1 MFVFGSADLT
11 GWVSRVS
18 IQDEYDAV
26 RIEPFGEIGVLVA
39 QHQPRVW
46 RITTQGFAFGD
57 SIEQLRAVLQL
68 AKKWGIQMLR
78 FTPERAIPA
87 YLERFQI
94 AEWDGALLIPN
105 VRMDFVGLGYAVDTT
120 PSRVDWEG
128 AANISNYYRTTNMTN
143 AGQYDA
149 PLRFTITLTYP
160 HSDTSGNDDLYLAL
174 YVENYPTVIVHT
186 LRFWV
191 RNQTAEGTIV
201 IDSGVEGYGVS
212 YPSWYRLVSSSRG
225 ALPRLPVSPVGVWQV
240 SLYASAYNNG
250 LLRFSVAS
258 ASVSVR
264 QRYANW

>member
-1 MFVFGSADLT
+1 
-11 GWVSRVS
+11 
-18 IQDEYDAV
+18 
-26 RIEPFGEIGVLVA
+26 
-39 QHQPRVW
+39 
-46 RITTQGFAFGD
+46 
-57 SIEQLRAVLQL
+57 
-68 AKKWGIQMLR
+68 
-78 FTPERAIPA
+78 
-87 YLERFQI
+87 
-94 AEWDGALLIPN
+94 
-105 VRMDFVGLGYAVDTT
+105 MDFVGLGYAVDTT

-174 YVENYPTVIVHT
+174 YVENSPTVIVHR